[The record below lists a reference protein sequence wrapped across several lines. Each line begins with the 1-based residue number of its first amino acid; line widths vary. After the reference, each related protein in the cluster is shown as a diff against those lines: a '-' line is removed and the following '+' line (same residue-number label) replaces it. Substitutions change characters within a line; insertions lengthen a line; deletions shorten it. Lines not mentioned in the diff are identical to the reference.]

1 MPELAGLSFSWPD
14 GTPLAAGLDLKLG
27 DGCLTALVGASG
39 CGKSTL
45 LRLLAGLLEPQE
57 GRVVRPPGEA
67 GFVFQSPTLLPW
79 RTVRENVSL
88 PQELGGAAAMSV
100 AEALALV
107 ELTEHA
113 DKRPSQL
120 SGGQQMRVS
129 LARALRGDPSLLLLD
144 EPFAA
149 LDALTRRRLQHQFAE
164 LQTRQGRTVILVT
177 HDLDEAVLLADRVV
191 VLAGPPTQVVEDV
204 AVDLPRP
211 RRVHDPAVGALVQR
225 LEAAL

>member
-27 DGCLTALVGASG
+27 NGCLTALVGASG

-45 LRLLAGLLEPQE
+45 LRLLAGLLEPQA

-79 RTVRENVSL
+79 RTVRENVAL

-107 ELTEHA
+107 ELTEHVEN
-113 DKRPSQL
+113 DH
-120 SGGQQMRVS
+120 
-129 LARALRGDPSLLLLD
+129 LLM
-144 EPFAA
+144 
-149 LDALTRRRLQHQFAE
+149 TSWHS
-164 LQTRQGRTVILVT
+164 GRTPPPISHEELVERFET
-177 HDLDEAVLLADRVV
+177 WSA
-191 VLAGPPTQVVEDV
+191 AGAPCPSE
-204 AVDLPRP
+204 
-211 RRVHDPAVGALVQR
+211 
-225 LEAAL
+225 